1 MSTILKR
8 KLEIKNT
15 LASSKS
21 KNWKPSPPCMQV
33 RHLSASS
40 RNRSHP
46 CSSLS
51 VHYPRVK
58 GVNTISSLSSKSKT
72 PTSWICKLLGNM
84 DFKLKSSKLP
94 TTVLQPSLL
103 VLIYLSMSFLGLIC
117 QAMSHLQGALTKQ
130 PKKKKKQTTYGCEHS
145 LDFILRSFL
154 WEWQISHR
162 ERKTQVKKKAC
173 TKAYPL
179 QHRKNKWKLNRSCH
193 LHHVI
198 KAGCLLFRTR
208 FPNLTNNSLGVV
220 FKTKHLQPSP
230 KTFTTGIQ

>member
-130 PKKKKKQTTYGCEHS
+130 PKKKKNKQPTVVNIPWTSYYGHFYEN
-145 LDFILRSFL
+145 DRSVTGKGRPR
-154 WEWQISHR
+154 W
-162 ERKTQVKKKAC
+162 RKKLA
-173 TKAYPL
+173 
-179 QHRKNKWKLNRSCH
+179 RKHTPCN
-193 LHHVI
+193 
-198 KAGCLLFRTR
+198 
-208 FPNLTNNSLGVV
+208 
-220 FKTKHLQPSP
+220 
-230 KTFTTGIQ
+230 TGKINES

>member
-130 PKKKKKQTTYGCEHS
+130 PKKKK
-145 LDFILRSFL
+145 
-154 WEWQISHR
+154 
-162 ERKTQVKKKAC
+162 
-173 TKAYPL
+173 
-179 QHRKNKWKLNRSCH
+179 
-193 LHHVI
+193 
-198 KAGCLLFRTR
+198 
-208 FPNLTNNSLGVV
+208 TNNLRLWTFPGLHITVIFMRVTDQSQGKEDPGEEKSLHESIPPATQE
-220 FKTKHLQPSP
+220 K
-230 KTFTTGIQ
+230 